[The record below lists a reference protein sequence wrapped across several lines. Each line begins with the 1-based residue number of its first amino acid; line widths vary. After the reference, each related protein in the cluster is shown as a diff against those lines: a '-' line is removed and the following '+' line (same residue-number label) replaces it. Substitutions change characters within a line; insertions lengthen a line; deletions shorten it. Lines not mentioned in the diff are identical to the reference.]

1 MTAGVLRDVTCG
13 ASDETHGTL
22 PWKLTIHYRAYGARG
37 GGGGGGGGGEDDGG
51 LASAAARDFVA
62 NFGRKS
68 NAGKEEPGRGRGNER
83 AAASNGRDAST
94 APPRGPASGDD
105 ALKAAAA
112 DAFAKTS
119 KHLSAELA
127 IVAAEFRLSAD
138 AHDEA
143 SRKFDAIAST
153 AEDLRAFAGR
163 LSEKS
168 EKLSPLLRSLR
179 GVDAQVTA
187 LEEVAAAMATRASE
201 LEAKLVALGGS
212 IAPE

>member
-1 MTAGVLRDVTCG
+1 
-13 ASDETHGTL
+13 
-22 PWKLTIHYRAYGARG
+22 
-37 GGGGGGGGGEDDGG
+37 
-51 LASAAARDFVA
+51 
-62 NFGRKS
+62 
-68 NAGKEEPGRGRGNER
+68 
-83 AAASNGRDAST
+83 
-94 APPRGPASGDD
+94 
-105 ALKAAAA
+105 LKAAAA